1 MYIIHV
7 LCMNIYIYTYIYIY
21 IYISTYVHIKYIY
34 IYIYRYI
41 GQCGPPWGS
50 QVSAHNTPIAN
61 SIYDTLIALNG
72 RLPGN
77 EEADA
82 IDGEELSQQE
92 LQELLTS
99 EDVRDVVAVTQR
111 WLRWRNGGGSGL
123 KGNGWPIECHSN
135 VVVDDVFN
143 LV

>member
-1 MYIIHV
+1 MWA
-7 LCMNIYIYTYIYIY
+7 
-21 IYISTYVHIKYIY
+21 
-34 IYIYRYI
+34 
-41 GQCGPPWGS
+41 PWGS
-50 QVSAHNTPIAN
+50 QVGAHNTPIAN

-111 WLRWRNGGGSGL
+111 WLR
-123 KGNGWPIECHSN
+123 
-135 VVVDDVFN
+135 
-143 LV
+143 